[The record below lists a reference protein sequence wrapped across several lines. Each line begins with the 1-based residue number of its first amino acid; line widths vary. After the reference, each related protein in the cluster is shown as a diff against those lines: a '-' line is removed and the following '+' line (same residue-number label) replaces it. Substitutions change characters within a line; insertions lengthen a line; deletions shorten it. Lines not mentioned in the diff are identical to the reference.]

1 MFVDILKD
9 FAAESPAAAS
19 FAGVLLV
26 VSLIYYFV
34 QRPQRL
40 NFPVVEL
47 GDDSGYDRA
56 LDEGFSKYPD
66 SPFVLPTNPPMVIL
80 PHACVNEVK
89 SLPENKVSFMK
100 DVQHMF
106 TGKVTGIGEE
116 SHEILSAVKIDLTR
130 HLASVLDGLQDETRY
145 AINSEFGPCEDWTP
159 QPVYFKLTRIVAL
172 LSGRVFVGR
181 PLSRD
186 EAWLTATINYTWAC
200 IQASDACK
208 RYSPYIRNI
217 VGPYLKEVKDLKK
230 HRQDGADLLQPL
242 LNDLLARE
250 TSEKPGLDGF
260 DDQQGTFC
268 SWVLKYTAEKDRAS
282 ALNLANSQMSLS
294 FAAIHTSSMALSQVV
309 FDLAARPEYIKGLRE
324 EIKEV
329 LAGDGYDIDG
339 DGFTK
344 LKKSSY
350 TKLRKLDSF
359 LKESQRLSP
368 PGITSMQRVT
378 TAPLTLSTGH
388 TIPTNTRFAFA
399 SEAIHR
405 STRTTT
411 FSPEYNPASYAP
423 PSVFDGLRFYKL
435 REMPGKENRHQF
447 VTTGEDSLSFGH
459 GIHACPGRFFA
470 SNEIKVVLIEL
481 LRNWDVRLKG
491 DTKREGGDRPPSF
504 IKESACVPNMQA
516 VLEFRKLRSEE
527 CV

>member
-1 MFVDILKD
+1 MFVDALKD

-19 FAGVLLV
+19 LAGVLLV
-26 VSLIYYFV
+26 ASLLYYFV

-47 GDDSGYDRA
+47 GDDLGYDRA

-106 TGKVTGIGEE
+106 TCKVTGIGEE

-159 QPVYFKLTRIVAL
+159 IPVYFKLTRIVAL

-186 EAWLTATINYTWAC
+186 EAWLKATINYTWAC

-208 RYSPYIRNI
+208 RYSPYLRNI

-242 LNDLLARE
+242 LNDLLERAA
-250 TSEKPGLDGF
+250 SEKPGLDGF

-282 ALNLANSQMSLS
+282 SLSLANSQMSLS

-329 LAGDGYDIDG
+329 LAEDGYDIDG

-378 TAPLTLSTGH
+378 TAPVTLSTGH

-399 SEAIHR
+399 SQAIHR

-411 FSPEYNPASYAP
+411 FSPEYNPTSYAP

-447 VTTGEDSLSFGH
+447 VTTGEDSLAFGH

-504 IKESACVPNMQA
+504 IKESACVPNMEA
-516 VLEFRKLRSEE
+516 VLEFRRLKSEE

>member
-1 MFVDILKD
+1 MFVNALKD
-9 FAAESPAAAS
+9 FAAESPATAS
-19 FAGVLLV
+19 LAGVLLV
-26 VSLIYYFV
+26 ASLLYYFA

-47 GDDSGYDRA
+47 GDDLGYDRA

-66 SPFVLPTNPPMVIL
+66 SPFVLPANPPIVIL

-106 TGKVTGIGEE
+106 TCKVTNIGEE
-116 SHEILSAVKIDLTR
+116 SHEIVSAIKIDLTR

-145 AINSEFGPCEDWTP
+145 AVDSEFGPCEDWTP

-186 EAWLTATINYTWAC
+186 EAWLKATINYTWAC
-200 IQASDACK
+200 VQAADACK
-208 RYSPYIRNI
+208 RYSPYIRNL

-230 HRQDGADLLQPL
+230 HRRDGADLLQPL
-242 LNDLLARE
+242 LNDILERE
-250 TSEKPGLDGF
+250 ASEKPGMDGF

-268 SWVLKYTAEKDRAS
+268 SWVLKYTDEKERAS
-282 ALNLANSQMSLS
+282 ALNLANAQMSLS

-324 EIKEV
+324 EIRDV
-329 LAGDGYDIDG
+329 LAEDGYDIDG
-339 DGFTK
+339 EGFTK

-378 TAPLTLSTGH
+378 TSNVTLSTGH
-388 TIPTNTRFAFA
+388 TIPPNTRFAFA
-399 SEAIHR
+399 SQAIHC
-405 STRTTT
+405 SPLTTT
-411 FSPEYNPASYAP
+411 YSPEYNPTSYSSP
-423 PSVFDGLRFYKL
+423 NVFDGLRFYKL

-447 VTTGEDSLSFGH
+447 VTTGPDSLSFGH

-491 DTKREGGDRPPSF
+491 DTERKGGDRPPSF
-504 IKESACVPNMQA
+504 IKQTACVPNMEA
-516 VLEFRKLRSEE
+516 VLEFKRLGRDE
-527 CV
+527 CI